1 MSWLSGLKAYAAHD
15 DRRAATGN
23 MIALVIAGNGPF
35 YPLYAFA
42 MIGWAA
48 WPTLL
53 TMVSSPVFAAVPF
66 VTRRHARLGRVMLLL
81 AGTLNTVWCTKL
93 LGPDTAVDLFLLP
106 CVVLAALLFLH
117 EAWWLKL
124 LMLALPVAAY
134 LFLPDA
140 YGTPL
145 LPLSP
150 ADAARVVALN
160 RYSVGVLTGFLGWQ
174 FSRVA

>member
-1 MSWLSGLKAYAAHD
+1 MSWLASLKAYAAHD

-53 TMVSSPVFAAVPF
+53 TMVSSPVFAAVPW
-66 VTRRHARLGRVMLLL
+66 VTRRHARVGRVMLLL
-81 AGTLNTVWCTKL
+81 AGTLNTVWCTEL

-124 LMLALPVAAY
+124 SMLALPVAAY
-134 LFLPDA
+134 ILLPDVRGA
-140 YGTPL
+140 PL
-145 LPLSP
+145 LPLSI
-150 ADAARVVALN
+150 ADAARMVTLN
-160 RYSVGVLTGFLGWQ
+160 RTSVGILTGFLGWQ
-174 FSRVA
+174 FSRVS

>member
-1 MSWLSGLKAYAAHD
+1 MNLLAGLRAYAAHD
-15 DRRAATGN
+15 DRSAATGN

-53 TMVSSPVFAAVPF
+53 TMLSSPLFAAVPW
-66 VTRRHARLGRVMLLL
+66 VMRRHALAGRIMLLVV
-81 AGTLNTVWCTKL
+81 ATANTVWCTKL

-106 CVVLAALLFLH
+106 CIVLAALLFLH

-124 LMLALPVAAY
+124 PMLALPVAAFI
-134 LFLPDA
+134 FLRDA
-140 YGTPL
+140 YGMPL
-145 LPLSP
+145 LPLS
-150 ADAARVVALN
+150 AANAARMVTLN
-160 RYSVGVLTGFLGWQ
+160 RYSVAILTSFLGWL